1 MQNTIRELKEAIER
15 KQALIN
21 NARTG
26 DIDVLREE
34 LADMQVA
41 LRLLEINFSA
51 GR

>member
-21 NARTG
+21 NSRAG

-51 GR
+51 GH